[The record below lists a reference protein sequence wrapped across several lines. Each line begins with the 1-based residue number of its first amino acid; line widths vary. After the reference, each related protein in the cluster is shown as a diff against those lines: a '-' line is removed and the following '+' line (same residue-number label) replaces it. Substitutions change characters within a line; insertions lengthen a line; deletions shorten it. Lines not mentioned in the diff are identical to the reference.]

1 MSVIFDSVRFKLNCK
16 KWRHSRC
23 NFLADVIGGDYWKV
37 WGGICA
43 YFDQT
48 RYMIVITQLKG
59 YLNNYVIDDDV
70 IVSLTWYV
78 SKGLKFWKII
88 SEGKGWKM
96 ASSMS
101 TFEIFW
107 WVVSDMSISS
117 IIVGRRMCRVSAK
130 RWKLIFDHRTREKR
144 TFLTQRC
151 RFRHENTEFV
161 PKISISTQKHQV
173 KNTVFESKLSIST
186 QKYRFWTSYT
196 DFDSKIPILARNAV
210 LFTCSV
216 VIIID
221 LMYLLGVTFEASPSK
236 NSKIQKI
243 QFFARK
249 WPFFEFGP
257 GTSI

>member
-1 MSVIFDSVRFKLNCK
+1 MSIIFDSVRFKLNCE
-16 KWRHSRC
+16 KWRHSRG

-70 IVSLTWYV
+70 IDFLFSLTWYV

-130 RWKLIFDHRTREKR
+130 RWKLIFDHGTHEKR
-144 TFLTQRC
+144 T
-151 RFRHENTEFV
+151 
-161 PKISISTQKHQV
+161 
-173 KNTVFESKLSIST
+173 
-186 QKYRFWTSYT
+186 
-196 DFDSKIPILARNAV
+196 KIPI
-210 LFTCSV
+210 S
-216 VIIID
+216 I
-221 LMYLLGVTFEASPSK
+221 
-236 NSKIQKI
+236 
-243 QFFARK
+243 RK
-249 WPFFEFGP
+249 GR
-257 GTSI
+257 I

>member
-1 MSVIFDSVRFKLNCK
+1 MSIIFDSVRFKLNCE

-48 RYMIVITQLKG
+48 RYMIIITQLKG

-70 IVSLTWYV
+70 IDLRAYSTTIFTWYV

-130 RWKLIFDHRTREKR
+130 RWKLIFDLRTHEKR
-144 TFLTQRC
+144 TKRAISTRKYRNWPGNAEFDPEMPNWTQKC
-151 RFRHENTEFV
+151 RF
-161 PKISISTQKHQV
+161 
-173 KNTVFESKLSIST
+173 
-186 QKYRFWTSYT
+186 
-196 DFDSKIPILARNAV
+196 
-210 LFTCSV
+210 
-216 VIIID
+216 
-221 LMYLLGVTFEASPSK
+221 
-236 NSKIQKI
+236 
-243 QFFARK
+243 
-249 WPFFEFGP
+249 
-257 GTSI
+257 

>member
-1 MSVIFDSVRFKLNCK
+1 
-16 KWRHSRC
+16 
-23 NFLADVIGGDYWKV
+23 
-37 WGGICA
+37 
-43 YFDQT
+43 
-48 RYMIVITQLKG
+48 
-59 YLNNYVIDDDV
+59 
-70 IVSLTWYV
+70 
-78 SKGLKFWKII
+78 
-88 SEGKGWKM
+88 M

-130 RWKLIFDHRTREKR
+130 RWKLFFYQRTREKGV
-144 TFLTQRC
+144 FLTQRC
-151 RFRHENTEFV
+151 RFRHENTEFA

-221 LMYLLGVTFEASPSK
+221 LMYLLGVTFEASPSE
-236 NSKIQKI
+236 NSKIHKTH
-243 QFFARK
+243 
-249 WPFFEFGP
+249 FGP
-257 GTSI
+257 KMTNFLNLARDQQFKPHENLFFTWLLSLFDFPVIKTGPNRITPRKIFHFGYWRNEKNILPIFQKVLESF